1 MKKIFLFLF
10 IFFIGNHLFGSESS
24 SKIFDQEQSQKS
36 TEKSPK
42 KRKEDCEKR
51 CLGKDNCS
59 GKDKKDCKAKC
70 CEVSNTT
77 IELTFKKNII
87 ELNDLKSYNKIKI
100 GDFYKIKV
108 SGINQIN
115 YQVLISQKDTLVND
129 ALSLPS
135 FSDFNLEAISSALA
149 AVDLSKANVGPE
161 VNSKSEKN
169 DISKKQKVENTN
181 QKKFSDDLTKGRELL
196 SKIDFS
202 IVASDNH
209 LNIEVIKIENYYWD
223 IKKVFVKSRTSAVN
237 VSVNNKLDSVKCM
250 LDAINHIQKK
260 FTVKNQIDEYLSV
273 EEVLRDSLL
282 SVDVEGLSEKAEKQ
296 HTLNLKAFGELVKA
310 REKVFLNLA
319 TFQSNI
325 KKSKEAI
332 SGDTWQNTMVALS
345 LIENLQDPTYISL
358 PIQYLG
364 ERTKTTITISP
375 RDPNYKLNSYSTS
388 FVFPIEKVP
397 YFGVSSSFYYSG
409 MKSDR
414 FSFQKMA
421 NSDSILIVNEEMPKS
436 EIGTAILAKF
446 GRKISQKVGY
456 HGSLGLGISFTDNIR
471 PRVLAGGGLTFGSK
485 NSLAIDVGVI
495 GGQVDR
501 LSSAYNLTD
510 SYTSVPEN
518 VTVTKLDASYFFSV
532 GYFFRF

>member
-1 MKKIFLFLF
+1 MKKLCLLIAILLIINQSFA
-10 IFFIGNHLFGSESS
+10 FGSIIVNYKSVKS
-24 SKIFDQEQSQKS
+24 QVLVNKI
-36 TEKSPK
+36 
-42 KRKEDCEKR
+42 
-51 CLGKDNCS
+51 DNKC
-59 GKDKKDCKAKC
+59 KKDCRKVCKNDSHDKSKRTCKLKC
-70 CEVSNTT
+70 CEISNDV
-77 IELTFKKNII
+77 IELNFDQKKL
-87 ELNDLKSYNKIKI
+87 ELNDLKSYQKIKI
-100 GDFYKIKV
+100 GDYYKIKV

-115 YQVLISQKDTLVND
+115 YKVLISQKDTLVND
-129 ALSLPS
+129 TLSLPS
-135 FSDFNLEAISSALA
+135 FSNFNIEAITSLFA
-149 AVDLSKANVGPE
+149 
-161 VNSKSEKN
+161 
-169 DISKKQKVENTN
+169 KVTFTEADVSDKIHTTNKFSNKLLTKEELENTN
-181 QKKFSDDLTKGRELL
+181 QEKFSNDLTKGRELL

-209 LNIEVIKIENYYWD
+209 LNIQVIKIENYYWN